1 MQGLTVEPDIPLA
14 LWLPLTLLAGG
25 LWVAYV
31 LASRRRLQGRVRPLV
46 LALML
51 LALAL
56 PLAILLN
63 PTWIEPIPPPAGK
76 PHLTVL
82 VDSSASMATTDGAEG
97 ASRYAEALR
106 LAGQLAASLKEPFD
120 VHFRSVAEESMA
132 RDLTALTQAEP
143 AGMLTDLAAGLEQ
156 SLGDRPQG
164 QALLLL
170 SDGIHNA
177 GGSITALRQ
186 GVAKAHAMAAPIYV
200 KTLGR
205 QSNVRDLE
213 VTLKLPQEMAF
224 ADQAVPVVASV
235 RQRGTLV
242 DRAVVTLTLDGAP
255 SQQQEVRLA
264 ADASVETTFHVVQA
278 DAGLYRYEVQV
289 ASQTGEVTD
298 VNNTATFLLRVVD
311 EPVRVLLLEG
321 KPYWDTKF
329 LARTLA
335 ADPSVDL
342 TTLVRL
348 ADNRYLQRHVARA
361 VGPDDS
367 NPPTGSHSGAAP
379 RAEEWTTQSN
389 LDGLLSGTAGFTSY
403 QVVLL
408 GRDAETLL
416 DDSRVAQ
423 LKKWL
428 IEDNGSLVCF
438 RGSPATQ
445 VSQRMAELMPVR
457 WSPSRESR
465 FRVQLT
471 ESGRAAQWLPAR
483 EDGQDVL
490 ANLPSLATVAQP
502 RQPKP
507 LAIVMA
513 TTAASGEGAV
523 PVISYQPVGNGRV
536 VVVEGGGM
544 WRWAF
549 LPPEH
554 QQFDETY
561 GMLWRSLVRWLVSN
575 AGLLPSQQAALRSDK
590 VTFGT
595 AETVTATLLVR
606 ETGAAGPPAVEL
618 SGGILPASQS
628 FVPIPDGSWL
638 GQFRVEFGKLPE
650 GRYRARVAGM
660 SDASSTTAAFDVRS
674 NLSERLDVA
683 ARPNVMHMLAEESGG
698 AVLEDDL
705 PRELSE
711 HFQNYLAASR
721 PQRSAQTIA
730 WDRWWVLLL
739 VFGIWAAAWGLRRR
753 SGLV

>member
-1 MQGLTVEPDIPLA
+1 
-14 LWLPLTLLAGG
+14 
-25 LWVAYV
+25 
-31 LASRRRLQGRVRPLV
+31 
-46 LALML
+46 
-51 LALAL
+51 
-56 PLAILLN
+56 
-63 PTWIEPIPPPAGK
+63 
-76 PHLTVL
+76 
-82 VDSSASMATTDGAEG
+82 
-97 ASRYAEALR
+97 
-106 LAGQLAASLKEPFD
+106 
-120 VHFRSVAEESMA
+120 
-132 RDLTALTQAEP
+132 
-143 AGMLTDLAAGLEQ
+143 
-156 SLGDRPQG
+156 
-164 QALLLL
+164 
-170 SDGIHNA
+170 
-177 GGSITALRQ
+177 
-186 GVAKAHAMAAPIYV
+186 
-200 KTLGR
+200 
-205 QSNVRDLE
+205 
-213 VTLKLPQEMAF
+213 
-224 ADQAVPVVASV
+224 
-235 RQRGTLV
+235 
-242 DRAVVTLTLDGAP
+242 
-255 SQQQEVRLA
+255 
-264 ADASVETTFHVVQA
+264 
-278 DAGLYRYEVQV
+278 
-289 ASQTGEVTD
+289 VTD
-298 VNNTATFLLRVVD
+298 VNNTASFLLRVVD
-311 EPVRVLLLEG
+311 EPVRILLLEG

-329 LARTLA
+329 LVRTLA

-361 VGPDDS
+361 VGSGVS
-367 NPPTGSHSGAAP
+367 NPTAESNSGTAL
-379 RAEEWTTQSN
+379 RAEQWTTQPN
-389 LDGLLSGTAGFTSY
+389 LEGLLSDAAGFTGY

-416 DDSRVAQ
+416 DDARVAQ

-428 IEDNGSLVCF
+428 IEESGSLVCF

-445 VSQRMAELMPVR
+445 ISQRMAELMPVR

-471 ESGRAAQWLPAR
+471 ESGRAVQWLPAR
-483 EDGQDVL
+483 DDGQDLL

-507 LAIVMA
+507 LAVVLA
-513 TTAASGEGAV
+513 TTAASGEGTV

-536 VVVEGGGM
+536 VVVEGAGM

-549 LPPEH
+549 LPPKH

-575 AGLLPSQQAALRSDK
+575 AGLLPSQQAALRGDK
-590 VTFGT
+590 VTFST
-595 AETVTATLLVR
+595 AETATATLLTR

-618 SGGILPASQS
+618 SGGTLPAPQS
-628 FVPIPDGSWL
+628 FVPIAAGSSS

-660 SDASSTTAAFDVRS
+660 GDGSSVTAVFDVRS

-683 ARPNVMHMLAEESGG
+683 ARPNVMRMIAEESGG

-705 PRELSE
+705 PQQLTE

-730 WDRWWVLLL
+730 WDRWWVLLS
-739 VFGIWAAAWGLRRR
+739 VFGLWAASWGLRRR